1 MMCPEFTTFV
11 TCSKCA
17 RKHRK
22 LPLRHLTV
30 LGWRKINK
38 KMECPVCTG
47 NTKCMLR
54 VLLKSDNTLDYDI
67 ADEFVE
73 FLKALGHPPSE
84 VEGC

>member
-11 TCSKCA
+11 ICSKCA

-22 LPLRHLTV
+22 LPPRHLAV

-38 KMECPVCTG
+38 RWECPVCTG
-47 NTKCMLR
+47 NARCMLR
-54 VLLKSDNTLDYDI
+54 VLLKTDNTLDDDI

-73 FLKALGHPPSE
+73 FLKALGYPPSGME
-84 VEGC
+84 D